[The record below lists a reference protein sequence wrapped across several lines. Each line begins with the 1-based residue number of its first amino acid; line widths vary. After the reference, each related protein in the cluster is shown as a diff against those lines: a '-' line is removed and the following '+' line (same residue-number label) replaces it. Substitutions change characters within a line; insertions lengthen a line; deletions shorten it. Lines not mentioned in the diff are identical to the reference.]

1 VEQEAWLVGCRAF
14 GQSLANGSRDL
25 IRMFARLFGRRS
37 PALEFRFPESREG
50 LSMIVA
56 ATPAAMTGLSE
67 ASLAIWK
74 RLNGQRIV
82 VATCAARQSPPG
94 VGVLAETERFF
105 ANWLRDNEIEA
116 AIVRPDR
123 HVFGGARNSAELN
136 ALIGEL
142 AILLRL

>member
-1 VEQEAWLVGCRAF
+1 
-14 GQSLANGSRDL
+14 
-25 IRMFARLFGRRS
+25 MFARLFGRRS

-82 VATCAARQSPPG
+82 VATCAARQSPLG
-94 VGVLAETERFF
+94 VGVFAETERLF

-116 AIVRPDR
+116 AIVRPGR
-123 HVFGGARNSAELN
+123 YVFGDARNSAELN